1 MTAYDNK
8 EAVMHIGILVPATA
22 HTSNMTEIAQRV
34 EELGFESLWIPE
46 HPVIPVG
53 FKTQVPG
60 GGALPEHYNRW
71 ADPFIALTVAA
82 TATKRIKLA
91 TGICLLPERHALL
104 TAKVI
109 ATLDMYSGGRVVLGV
124 GAGWLREETEAMG
137 ANFRLRWKQLRET
150 TEAMRICWTQSEP
163 SYQGELV
170 QFPPVYCDPKPVQPS
185 GPPIFL
191 GGHVPKALERVART
205 YDGWC
210 PLSND
215 PADYGSKVATIRQRA
230 KEFGRNPDALT
241 MSALVDP
248 QNGALSADTMKAF
261 RDAGASRIVL
271 FSQPFAKEIAEGKAL
286 ECIDRVAPV
295 IERAQKL

>member
-1 MTAYDNK
+1 
-8 EAVMHIGILVPATA
+8 MHIGILVPATA
-22 HTSNMTEIAQRV
+22 QTSNVTEIAQRI
-34 EELGFESLWIPE
+34 EGLGFESLWIPE

-53 FKTQVPG
+53 FKTPLPG
-60 GGALPEHYNRW
+60 GGKLPEHYNRW

-91 TGICLLPERHALL
+91 TGICLLPERNALM

-137 ANFRLRWKQLRET
+137 ANFRLRWRQLRET
-150 TEAMRICWTQSEP
+150 TEAMRICWTQPEP
-163 SYQGELV
+163 SYQGEIV
-170 QFPPVYCDPKPVQPS
+170 QFPPVYCDPKPVQKS

-215 PADYGSKVATIRQRA
+215 PADYGKKVTTIRQLA
-230 KEFGRNPDALT
+230 KECGRNPDSLT
-241 MSALVDP
+241 MSAFVDP
-248 QNGALSADTMKAF
+248 HNGALSADTMKAF

-295 IERAQKL
+295 IERAQKI

>member
-1 MTAYDNK
+1 MN
-8 EAVMHIGILVPATA
+8 IGILVPATA
-22 HTSNMTEIAQRV
+22 ETSNTAAIAQRI
-34 EELGFESLWIPE
+34 EALGFESLWIPE

-53 FKTQVPG
+53 FKTPLPG
-60 GGALPEHYNRW
+60 GGTLPAHYNRW

-82 TATKRIKLA
+82 TATQRIKLA
-91 TGICLLPERHALL
+91 TGICLLPERNALM

-109 ATLDMYSGGRVVLGV
+109 ATLDMYSGGRVILGV

-170 QFPPVYCDPKPVQPS
+170 QFPPVYCDPKPVQKS

-210 PLSND
+210 PLAND
-215 PADYGSKVATIRQRA
+215 PADYGKKVTTIRQLA
-230 KEFGRNPDALT
+230 KEFGRNPDSLT
-241 MSALVDP
+241 MSAFVDP
-248 QNGALSADTMKAF
+248 QNGALSVDAMKAF

-271 FSQPFAKEIAEGKAL
+271 FAQPFAKEMADGKAL

-295 IERAQKL
+295 IERAQGV

>member
-1 MTAYDNK
+1 MD
-8 EAVMHIGILVPATA
+8 IGILVPATA
-22 HTSNMTEIAQRV
+22 PTKNIAEIARRV
-34 EELGFESLWIPE
+34 ETAGFESLWIPE

-53 FKTQVPG
+53 FKTPLPG
-60 GGALPEHYNRW
+60 GGRLPEHYNRW

-82 TATKRIKLA
+82 TATTRLKLA
-91 TGICLLPERHALL
+91 TGICLLPEREPLM

-109 ATLDMYSGGRVVLGV
+109 ASLDMYSGGRVILGV
-124 GAGWLREETEAMG
+124 GAGWLREETEVMG
-137 ANFRLRWKQLRET
+137 TNFRLRWKRLRET
-150 TEAMRICWTQSEP
+150 TEALRTLWTQPEP

-170 QFPPVYCDPKPVQPS
+170 QFPPVYCDPKPVQKS

-215 PADYGSKVATIRQRA
+215 PVDYKQKVETIRQLAREA
-230 KEFGRNPDALT
+230 GRNPDTLQ
-241 MSALVDP
+241 MSAFVDP
-248 QNGALSADTMKAF
+248 KNGALSADELKAY

-286 ECIDRVAPV
+286 ECVERVVPV
-295 IERAQKL
+295 VQRAQRV